1 MEIGD
6 KIYVRDYKKTPAHGM
21 IFGYNEGRIISFSDK
36 IVVANIYCNK
46 IHLDKEGHFL
56 LDGEIDLTKTK
67 CVREKVRFLDIDNNI
82 YYEKI
87 PGDME
92 RLLNDLEEKMKNYI
106 GIIYENPWK
115 KK

>member
-21 IFGYNEGRIISFSDK
+21 IFGYNEGRIISFNDK
-36 IVVANIYCNK
+36 IVVANIYCNR

-56 LDGEIDLTKTK
+56 TDKEIDPTNTD
-67 CVREKVRFLDIDNNI
+67 CDREKVRFLDVGNDI

-87 PGDME
+87 SGDME
-92 RLLNDLEEKMKNYI
+92 RLSNDLDEKKKKYI
-106 GIIYENPWK
+106 GNIFEMPK
-115 KK
+115 